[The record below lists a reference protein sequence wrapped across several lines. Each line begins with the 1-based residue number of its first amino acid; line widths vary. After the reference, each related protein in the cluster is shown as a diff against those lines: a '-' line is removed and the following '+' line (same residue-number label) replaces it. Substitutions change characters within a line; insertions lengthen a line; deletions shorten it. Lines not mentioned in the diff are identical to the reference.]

1 MANTNKINTDVL
13 NDLIIGRVEPQIY
26 AFTTE
31 TVPNYLKVGDTYRPL
46 EVRLNEWRKHFP
58 KLVKK
63 FGDVAK
69 VDDDT
74 FLGIMRFTIFLE
86 NELKR
91 SRLEKGT
98 IKNIPHYS
106 NEFFKNA
113 TEENLRE
120 AIKDIKKGYKNNDPK
135 YQYYRFDESHVPI
148 THTYRRT
155 DSYEPRPNQKATIES
170 FKAALKRAEKTF

>member
-1 MANTNKINTDVL
+1 MANANKINTDVL

-69 VDDDT
+69 VYHDT
-74 FLGIMRFTIFLE
+74 FFKSSSVAFL
-86 NELKR
+86 
-91 SRLEKGT
+91 
-98 IKNIPHYS
+98 KN
-106 NEFFKNA
+106 
-113 TEENLRE
+113 
-120 AIKDIKKGYKNNDPK
+120 
-135 YQYYRFDESHVPI
+135 
-148 THTYRRT
+148 
-155 DSYEPRPNQKATIES
+155 S
-170 FKAALKRAEKTF
+170 FE